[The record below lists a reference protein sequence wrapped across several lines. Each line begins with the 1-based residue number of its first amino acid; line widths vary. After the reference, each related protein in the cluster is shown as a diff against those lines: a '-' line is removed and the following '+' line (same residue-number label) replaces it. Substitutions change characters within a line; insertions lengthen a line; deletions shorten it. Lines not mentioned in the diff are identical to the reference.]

1 MCVYILWC
9 KFTNFRWKDKD
20 FYYLSNVLW
29 LVLAFFSLCRNVFA
43 LDRYEKADK

>member
-20 FYYLSNVLW
+20 FYYLSNVFG
-29 LVLAFFSLCRNVFA
+29 LVLVFFFLYCNVFVPYG
-43 LDRYEKADK
+43 YEKTDK